1 MYTVIK
7 EKYFLLNKGCIMAR
21 KGNSIIKGIEISD
34 IITTLNKAYA
44 DEWLAYYQ
52 YFIEAKVIR
61 GIMKDAAIAEL
72 TQHANDE
79 LRHAN
84 MVADRIL
91 QLGGTP
97 LLNPKEWFTH
107 SNCSYEE
114 PKDFDVV
121 SILEDSI
128 KGEQCAISI
137 YSQIAEMTK
146 NKDIVTYDIVSEI
159 LADEVEHEEDLQ
171 TLHDDITEF
180 IVHVKQSIT

>member
-1 MYTVIK
+1 
-7 EKYFLLNKGCIMAR
+7 MAR
-21 KGNSIIKGIEISD
+21 RGNSIIKGLDINT
-34 IITTLNKAYA
+34 IITGLNKAYA

-52 YFIEAKVIR
+52 YFIEAKVVK

-72 TQHANDE
+72 EQHAADE

-97 LLNPKEWFTH
+97 LLNPQDWFTH
-107 SNCSYEE
+107 TNCGYEE
-114 PKDFDVV
+114 PKNFDVV

-128 KGEQCAISI
+128 KGEQCAISV
-137 YSQIAEMTK
+137 YSELADLTRD
-146 NKDIVTYDIVSEI
+146 KDIVTYDIVSQI

-171 TLHDDITEF
+171 ALFDDITEF
-180 IVHVKQSIT
+180 ITDIKKNIN